1 MPSYDIHF
9 KASARKELA
18 ALSDSIAL
26 RVLEKIEALVIEPRP
41 NGCRKLRGAKD
52 LWRIR
57 MGDYRIVYGV
67 DDRAQEIT
75 VFRIRHRREVY
86 EES

>member
-1 MPSYDIHF
+1 M
-9 KASARKELA
+9 
-18 ALSDSIAL
+18 
-26 RVLEKIEALVIEPRP
+26 EKIEALVIEPRP

-86 EES
+86 DES